1 MIGLSNYKYS
11 FLFALILKS
20 LDIQLSPDA
29 SQLVNLA
36 FGTFIL
42 SLICL
47 LNFFNVVGYL
57 IALYLVNKYDVETK
71 FPKFKRIIR
80 YYENS
85 SLIFVLI
92 EGLMCVVFLF
102 ILIYASLAILV
113 INLFSN

>member
-85 SLIFVLI
+85 SLFF
-92 EGLMCVVFLF
+92 C
-102 ILIYASLAILV
+102 
-113 INLFSN
+113 IN

>member
-47 LNFFNVVGYL
+47 LNF
-57 IALYLVNKYDVETK
+57 
-71 FPKFKRIIR
+71 
-80 YYENS
+80 
-85 SLIFVLI
+85 
-92 EGLMCVVFLF
+92 LMW
-102 ILIYASLAILV
+102 
-113 INLFSN
+113 